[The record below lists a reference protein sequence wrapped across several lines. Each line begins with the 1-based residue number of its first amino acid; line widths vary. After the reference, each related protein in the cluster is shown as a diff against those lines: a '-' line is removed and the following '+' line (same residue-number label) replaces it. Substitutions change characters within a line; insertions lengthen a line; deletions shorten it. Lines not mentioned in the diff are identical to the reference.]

1 MFLIDEKWARLLSD
15 FFLDI
20 AKACFITAFIT
31 PLSNNYQLSTQ
42 IFVLIKGLLNV
53 MIYLSIARF
62 IKNYELN

>member
-1 MFLIDEKWARLLSD
+1 MFLIDEKWAELLSD

-31 PLSNNYQLSTQ
+31 PLLNDYQWGTQ

-62 IKNYELN
+62 IKNYELD